1 MDENLLVLVYALLAI
16 ALEIVVWQVPSIVG
30 GAIAVSF
37 VGFAL
42 GPMYP
47 VIMNVT
53 TAVLPGWMAG
63 GAIGWIAS
71 FGQAG
76 SALWPFATGALAS
89 RYGSPWVLQPLLI
102 ALLAF
107 LGVVWV
113 IVLWSARKQFKDRPL
128 FPFRA

>member
-1 MDENLLVLVYALLAI
+1 MLAQMDENLLVLVYALLAI
-16 ALEIVVWQVPSIVG
+16 ALEVVVWQVPSVVG

-63 GAIGWIAS
+63 GAIGWIAR
-71 FGQAG
+71 
-76 SALWPFATGALAS
+76 W
-89 RYGSPWVLQPLLI
+89 
-102 ALLAF
+102 
-107 LGVVWV
+107 
-113 IVLWSARKQFKDRPL
+113 ARRLPIETSQR
-128 FPFRA
+128 